1 MLIIVHTA
9 SEDLQDDSS
18 EEDSQNDI
26 AMSRPS
32 GIQRK
37 PFGIKKA
44 GTNSQQKGTF
54 LGRYYVWY
62 VISVCNIVLTCVDT

>member
-18 EEDSQNDI
+18 KEDSLSDV
-26 AMSRPS
+26 ALSRPG

-37 PFGIKKA
+37 PIGIKKA
-44 GTNSQQKGTF
+44 GTNSEQKGTF

-62 VISVCNIVLTCVDT
+62 VRSVCNIVLTCVDT

>member
-1 MLIIVHTA
+1 MLIIVYTA

-18 EEDSQNDI
+18 EEDSQSDV
-26 AMSRPS
+26 AMSRPG

-37 PFGIKKA
+37 PIGIKKA

-62 VISVCNIVLTCVDT
+62 VISVCNIVVTCVDT